1 MMQPALLRL
10 SNSRA
15 PQHPDHESE
24 LLDRC
29 LAGDNHAWET
39 FVREHTRRVYRQCY
53 RFAGRHSEAE
63 DLTQEV
69 FLRVFR
75 ALGTF
80 RRDEASIAGW
90 LTRLTRNLL
99 VDHYRATRS
108 ERLTLSLCDR
118 SGFEHIL
125 INTAASP
132 DRALARRE
140 ARDLVRSIL
149 ASLEPELR
157 DPIVFRDLEEMNY
170 REIALLVD
178 IPVGTVKSRLH
189 RARTELARIT
199 RRYRTAA

>member
-1 MMQPALLRL
+1 MLRV
-10 SNSRA
+10 SQSHT
-15 PQHPDHESE
+15 PEPPDHAGD

-29 LAGDNHAWET
+29 LAGDDAAWET
-39 FVREHTRRVYRQCY
+39 FVREHTPRVYRQCF
-53 RFAGRHSEAE
+53 RFSGRHSEAE
-63 DLTQEV
+63 DLAQEV

-80 RRDEASIAGW
+80 RRDEVPIAGW

-118 SGFEHIL
+118 PAFEHIS
-125 INTAASP
+125 IHSAASP
-132 DRALARRE
+132 DRSLARRE

-170 REIALLVD
+170 REIAVLVD